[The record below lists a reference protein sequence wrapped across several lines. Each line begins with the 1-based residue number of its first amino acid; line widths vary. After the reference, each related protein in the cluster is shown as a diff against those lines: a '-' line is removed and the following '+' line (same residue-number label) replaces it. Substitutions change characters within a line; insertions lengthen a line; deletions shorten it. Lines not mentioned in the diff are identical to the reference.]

1 MFYYA
6 LTLLFVAVD
15 LLQKTRVIPSR
26 TKGLT
31 SDLSQVAGS
40 AARVQEM
47 LTTVLAYIE
56 DVLVSTKVNWKDCV
70 TQIKC
75 GQYVENCVETPPDC
89 IPGHLPATPC
99 YITVLSPEVISV
111 VI

>member
-1 MFYYA
+1 MFYYT
-6 LTLLFVAVD
+6 LTLLLFVAVD

-56 DVLVSTKVNWKDCV
+56 DVIVSTKVNWKDCM
-70 TQIKC
+70 TQIRC
-75 GQYVENCVETPPDC
+75 AQYVQNYVETPPAC
-89 IPGHLPATPC
+89 FPGHLPATPL
-99 YITVLSPEVISV
+99 YITLFCLRRSIV
-111 VI
+111 